1 MLLMK
6 QAVGQKFP
14 LEENNPASPAPQGE
28 AREVPAQFATSQ
40 PAEPQ
45 EKRFWFDFC

>member
-14 LEENNPASPAPQGE
+14 LEKNNLASLALQGE

-40 PAEPQ
+40 PAEPW
-45 EKRFWFDFC
+45 EKEILF

>member
-14 LEENNPASPAPQGE
+14 LEENNLASPAPQGE
-28 AREVPAQFATSQ
+28 AREVSARFATSQ
-40 PAEPQ
+40 PLQ
-45 EKRFWFDFC
+45 RREKEILF

>member
-14 LEENNPASPAPQGE
+14 LEKNNLASPAPRGE
-28 AREVPAQFATSQ
+28 AREVPAQFAASQ

-45 EKRFWFDFC
+45 EKEIWF